1 MHTGAP
7 PHPPRQ
13 HAPGPLAQRTADVHL
28 LDRLRALLRY
38 RWIAVSVFAV
48 VLIGAGVHTYSE
60 TPLYRAGARILIEL
74 EDERS
79 LAVEGVGSVANSEYS
94 LDPEPYFQTQ
104 YRILTGRE
112 LARRAVNR
120 LDRRMM
126 PEFDGSAPP
135 SKGVWW
141 LRDRLRAFAGRQ
153 LRWLR
158 GVPEPLPPAPGALAD
173 ESAADF
179 ITLRVSVVPVKA
191 SRLVDVYFVSAEAR
205 TAAVVANALVDE
217 YVQQNLELRQQSMG
231 KSLEWLIE
239 ELARQ
244 QRTVESSERAMAE
257 YRAAQQ
263 TTSLSDPQNIVTS
276 RLNQL
281 NDAATRA
288 RTIRAQKESLLR
300 QIEALGAGA
309 ADSIPA
315 ISANT
320 YIQSIKGRLADLQR
334 QRALLTE
341 RYGDKHPEM
350 VSLAASIHD
359 VTQQLTAETAK
370 AVDTIRHEYESAVLE
385 ERTLAKALSDQQ
397 SVATDLDRRGV
408 AYTMLER
415 QAASNRQLYET
426 LLQREKELQVLA
438 NSRGNNVRIVER
450 ATAPAAA
457 ATPDVARSL
466 TLGLLVAL
474 FAAFGL
480 VFVLD
485 YLDDTIKAAD
495 DLTRKLGLPCLGL
508 VPALRHPVD
517 HPLLSAGRSG
527 QFGEAIRSLR
537 TSVTFSHSETGTG
550 VLMVTSAQPLEGKTT
565 TACNLAVA
573 LAYGGAK
580 VLLVDA
586 DMRRPSVH
594 EAFGLVGGPGLADV
608 LAERAPLRA
617 GRHARPV
624 AKPVDSA
631 GGHAADES
639 FGAAVVERDDRPGA
653 AAARGPVRLGGGGH
667 AAGFG
672 GHRRGAAGQ
681 TRHRCGVRAR
691 RQHDAPAGRRA
702 RHRNVGHRRPAHPR
716 RRPEPRRVFA
726 RGVLLLRVLPRRSRR
741 ARRGRQLGDPR
752 LVVSGRAAPG
762 AATSQPPPR
771 HA

>member
-1 MHTGAP
+1 MHTGAL

-13 HAPGPLAQRTADVHL
+13 HAPGPLTQRTPDVHL

-48 VLIGAGVHTYSE
+48 VLIGAAVHTYSE

-153 LRWLR
+153 WRWLR

-370 AVDTIRHEYESAVLE
+370 AAETIRHEYESAVLE

-457 ATPDVARSL
+457 ATPDVSRSL
-466 TLGLLVAL
+466 TLALLVAL
-474 FAAFGL
+474 VAAFGL

-508 VPALRHPVD
+508 VPECRHPVD

-537 TSVTFSHSETGTG
+537 TSVTFSHSGTGTG

-580 VLLVDA
+580 VLLMDA

-608 LAERAPLRA
+608 LAERAPLREAVTRVQSPSLWILPA
-617 GRHARPV
+617 GTPPTNPSELLSSSAMTGLAQQLRGGPFDWVVVDTPPVLAVTDAALLAKHATGVVFVLGANMTRRRAAERAIEMLVIAGPRILGAVLNRV
-624 AKPVDSA
+624 AYSPEAYYSYEYY
-631 GGHAADES
+631 HA
-639 FGAAVVERDDRPGA
+639 DRSEPA
-653 AAARGPVRLGGGGH
+653 AAG
-667 AAGFG
+667 
-672 GHRRGAAGQ
+672 
-681 TRHRCGVRAR
+681 
-691 RQHDAPAGRRA
+691 
-702 RHRNVGHRRPAHPR
+702 
-716 RRPEPRRVFA
+716 
-726 RGVLLLRVLPRRSRR
+726 S
-741 ARRGRQLGDPR
+741 
-752 LVVSGRAAPG
+752 
-762 AATSQPPPR
+762 
-771 HA
+771 

>member
-1 MHTGAP
+1 MHTSAP
-7 PHPPRQ
+7 HHTPRHQ
-13 HAPGPLAQRTADVHL
+13 SPATLTQRAPDVHL

-38 RWIAVSVFAV
+38 QWIALAVFGV
-48 VLIGAGVHTYSE
+48 VLAGAGLHTYSE

-79 LAVEGVGSVANSEYS
+79 LAVEGVGGVANSEYS

-112 LARRAVNR
+112 LARRAVNT
-120 LDRRMM
+120 LDREML
-126 PEFDGSAPP
+126 PEFNGAAAP
-135 SKGVWW
+135 SQGIWW

-158 GVPEPLPPAPGALAD
+158 GAPEPLPPATGALAV
-173 ESAADF
+173 EPAADL
-179 ITLRVSVVPVKA
+179 ITARVSVVPVKA
-191 SRLVDVYFVSAEAR
+191 SRLVDVYFVSSDAR
-205 TAAVVANALVDE
+205 TAAVVANALVDQ
-217 YVQQNLELRQQSMG
+217 YVRQNLEIRQQSMG

-244 QRTVESSERAMAE
+244 QTTVESSERAMAE

-263 TTSLSDPQNIVTS
+263 TTALNDPQNIVTS

-288 RTIRAQKESLLR
+288 RTVRAQKESLLR
-300 QIEALGAGA
+300 QIETLGEGA

-315 ISANT
+315 ISTNT
-320 YIQSIKGRLADLQR
+320 YIQSIKARLADLQR

-341 RYGDKHPEM
+341 RYGEKHPEM
-350 VSLAASIHD
+350 VSLAASIQD

-450 ATAPAAA
+450 AAIPTAA

-466 TLGLLVAL
+466 MLGVLVAL
-474 FAAFGL
+474 FAAFGV

-485 YLDDTIKAAD
+485 YLDDTIKAAE

-508 VPALRHPVD
+508 VPALRQPAD

-527 QFGEAIRSLR
+527 EFGEAIRSLR
-537 TSVTFSHSETGTG
+537 TSVTFSHAAAGPGS
-550 VLMVTSAQPLEGKTT
+550 LMVTSAQPLEGKTT

-573 LAYGGAK
+573 LAFGGAK

-594 EAFGLVGGPGLADV
+594 AAFGLTTTHGLGDV
-608 LAERAPLRA
+608 LAGRASLHETVTRVQTPSLWILPAGTPPPNPSELLSSTVMDSLAQQLREGPFDWVVVDTPPVLAVTDAALLAKHATGVVFVLGASMTRRRAAERAIEMLAIGGPRILGAVLNR
-617 GRHARPV
+617 V
-624 AKPVDSA
+624 AHTPEAYYSYEKYHVDR
-631 GGHAADES
+631 E
-639 FGAAVVERDDRPGA
+639 EA
-653 AAARGPVRLGGGGH
+653 AAAG
-667 AAGFG
+667 
-672 GHRRGAAGQ
+672 
-681 TRHRCGVRAR
+681 
-691 RQHDAPAGRRA
+691 
-702 RHRNVGHRRPAHPR
+702 
-716 RRPEPRRVFA
+716 
-726 RGVLLLRVLPRRSRR
+726 S
-741 ARRGRQLGDPR
+741 
-752 LVVSGRAAPG
+752 
-762 AATSQPPPR
+762 
-771 HA
+771 